1 MKIIVTE
8 SQLNYLLEFDLE
20 NTYDEGDE
28 PSAKSVEWARK
39 FKTDLGLTNAA
50 AAAMAANIEHESSFL
65 SDKIQNGFGPNTGTL
80 NQSGGGGYSWAQWTF
95 GKRKK
100 AFRNYV
106 KKNFGVDINKTP
118 ATDSQAYSFLKY
130 ELQNPKNTLYDNEES
145 LKYHNLDLET
155 FKKNKDVGSATEEF
169 VTKYEMAGKPATEKR
184 KKIAKK
190 IYNNLVNGTTPT
202 PVVKTPTVKTPTT
215 NTTNKVYYTVKSG
228 DSLSKIAAQYDS
240 SVTVESIKKLNN
252 LTSDSITPDQV
263 LRIK

>member
-202 PVVKTPTVKTPTT
+202 PVVKTPTNKKPTV
-215 NTTNKVYYTVKSG
+215 NSNKVYYTVKSG
-228 DSLSKIAAQYDS
+228 DTLSKIAAKYDS
-240 SVTVESIKKLNN
+240 SVTVDSIKKLNN
-252 LTSDSITPDQV
+252 LTSDSIRPDQV